1 MSEEKE
7 ELMDGVSKLAS
18 AVVQEVTVGDVK
30 HWYKS
35 KTIWGGV
42 VAVGAG
48 VAGMFGFHLDATL
61 QQTLV
66 DYGASLFSLFGGGV
80 AIYGRL
86 KATATIGKA
95 GS

>member
-7 ELMDGVSKLAS
+7 ELMDGVSKLTS
-18 AVVQEVTVGDVK
+18 AVVQEVTIGDVK

-48 VAGMFGFHLDATL
+48 VAGLFGFHLDATL
-61 QQTLV
+61 QQTIV
-66 DYGASLFSLFGGGV
+66 DYGASLVSAFGGGM